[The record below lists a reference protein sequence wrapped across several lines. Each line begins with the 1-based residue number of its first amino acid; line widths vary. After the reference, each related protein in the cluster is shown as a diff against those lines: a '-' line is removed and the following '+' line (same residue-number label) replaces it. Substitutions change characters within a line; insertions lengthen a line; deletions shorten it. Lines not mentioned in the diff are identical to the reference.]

1 MNTLDQPRRTLFDRR
16 SKQTTYSRKTPTKS
30 AGHALDIEEVR
41 GDNVFPHLKPLWST
55 SDFEE
60 PRVHKRQKLMD
71 TSHHASSPRQE
82 YVDLDDNSLAQTQ
95 GFRKVERVSA
105 REQRD
110 GSSISRNSQHSAIKG
125 IDLGHFDQ
133 HEYYKVDALMSTR
146 SKNRSRVNGR
156 GRSQNN
162 YPQSTSL
169 SKHSSTMSAGR
180 KDDSAPSPVIVV
192 DDESSSHLVPES
204 SMDHVTLEEL
214 RNGRSNGNPSN
225 SSKLDELIASTQ
237 PPISQTGDA
246 KKSHGRRASCNDDMI
261 EISQPEMTS
270 VRKPARLNPTPTAL
284 DSSAETNVLQ
294 GLARTGRRS
303 RSPRLRDSFKRLVD
317 DANVDSSLDELHGG
331 TTIEVH
337 NVLPSAESTLPETGR
352 SGDGRRIT
360 VNEPSESP
368 AKITPSSPSDISA
381 TMFQKSGRESTAMR
395 KPAGSK
401 KKGQDTPRFLPLE
414 FLCHCGILYPKEAD
428 FGLEYDD
435 SSNVFNIV
443 TKGGITNDREQRDVH
458 VNPRLFQRAT
468 RNASSPKIQLL
479 GPRVPGT
486 TDHKTYIEF
495 AKQSDLQRF
504 LDICMIETRTVLK
517 VIERTEAEMDKIF
530 ENRNIER
537 PHTAPMVGPVVDE
550 GEMELLERRTKDHQ
564 KREAS
569 SFEQTTTK
577 RRRQTP
583 KISDMLAATRD
594 GPSSPDLTKAFET
607 KSEYWPDKTS
617 AKKTVD
623 ASRTTRSSGRTT
635 DAKLPQQ
642 PESPHQSGS
651 HLRNERFSVKHGLG
665 ASWEQPLIY
674 PATGARKTTVN
685 FQDLERLDDGQ
696 ELNDNLISFYLRYI
710 EMSSN
715 QAQDMAYFFD
725 TYFYTRLTK
734 TASGQRGFNYEAVQR
749 WTSKVDIFKY
759 PFVVVPINESA
770 HWYLAIICNLPNV
783 DQRLHLEEPAE
794 DKKALD
800 VPSDPE
806 GEDEIM
812 ALTGVASRGPSASR
826 KSSEEPSDE
835 LQISKLGQM
844 SLENE
849 GFDNHRA
856 GSGIRETE
864 NSSVL
869 AFSDEVDIPSSPRTP
884 IASALTARGQ
894 NDAETIRTVIK
905 SSTRSSKKKAPP
917 LRKYDTEQPII
928 VILDS
933 LGLSHPAAVRNLK
946 DYLIMEGKTKRSRDI
961 ELKDLKGMT
970 AKGVPQQENFCDC
983 GLYLLG
989 YVAKFMKDPK
999 EFLRKIL
1006 TREFNEFEDWPD
1018 LRPPKMRAAI
1028 RELCQKL
1035 AADQA
1040 RTRKDKRLAAKAKH
1054 EVSKKSAPLTEEN
1067 NNPRPAISEEL
1078 AGDVPPQSASHQ
1090 DATEEGEGPARPEV
1104 HVESAMSDHADDAD
1118 DMLDRP
1124 ESFLDFTNVQT
1135 APDTA
1140 AELHEIPESPDWRAQ
1155 LVSAQLVN
1163 QSLH

>member
-1 MNTLDQPRRTLFDRR
+1 
-16 SKQTTYSRKTPTKS
+16 
-30 AGHALDIEEVR
+30 
-41 GDNVFPHLKPLWST
+41 
-55 SDFEE
+55 
-60 PRVHKRQKLMD
+60 
-71 TSHHASSPRQE
+71 
-82 YVDLDDNSLAQTQ
+82 
-95 GFRKVERVSA
+95 
-105 REQRD
+105 
-110 GSSISRNSQHSAIKG
+110 
-125 IDLGHFDQ
+125 
-133 HEYYKVDALMSTR
+133 
-146 SKNRSRVNGR
+146 
-156 GRSQNN
+156 
-162 YPQSTSL
+162 
-169 SKHSSTMSAGR
+169 MSAGR
-180 KDDSAPSPVIVV
+180 NDDSAPSPVIVL
-192 DDESSSHLVPES
+192 DDESSSHLVPDF
-204 SMDHVTLEEL
+204 SMEPVTQEEL
-214 RNGRSNGNPSN
+214 RNERSNGKSSN
-225 SSKLDELIASTQ
+225 SRQLNELIASTQ

-246 KKSHGRRASCNDDMI
+246 KKSHGRRASSNDDMI
-261 EISQPEMTS
+261 ETSQPEMT
-270 VRKPARLNPTPTAL
+270 L
-284 DSSAETNVLQ
+284 
-294 GLARTGRRS
+294 GH
-303 RSPRLRDSFKRLVD
+303 
-317 DANVDSSLDELHGG
+317 ELHGG

-337 NVLPSAESTLPETGR
+337 NALPSVKSALLETER
-352 SGDGRRIT
+352 SGDDRKIT
-360 VNEPSESP
+360 VNEPSESLVNI
-368 AKITPSSPSDISA
+368 APSSPSDISA
-381 TMFQKSGRESTAMR
+381 TVFQKSGRASAAMR

-401 KKGQDTPRFLPLE
+401 KKGQDAPRFLPLE

-428 FGLEYDD
+428 FGLKYDE

-443 TKGGITNDREQRDVH
+443 MKGDIINDREQRDVH

-468 RNASSPKIQLL
+468 RNINSPKIQLL

-504 LDICMIETRTVLK
+504 LDICMIETKAVLK

-530 ENRNIER
+530 ENRNVKR
-537 PHTAPMVGPVVDE
+537 PHTTPMVGPVVDE
-550 GEMELLERRTKDHQ
+550 GEIELLERRTKDHQ

-569 SFEQTTTK
+569 SFEQTITK

-594 GPSSPDLTKAFET
+594 GPSSPDLTKASET
-607 KSEYWPDKTS
+607 KSEYWPDTTS
-617 AKKTVD
+617 AKKTID
-623 ASRTTRSSGRTT
+623 ASRTTRLSGRTT
-635 DAKLPQQ
+635 DAKLSQQ
-642 PESPHQSGS
+642 PESTYQSRS
-651 HLRNERFSVKHGLG
+651 HLRNERFSIKYGLG

-715 QAQDMAYFFD
+715 QAQGMAYFFD

-794 DKKALD
+794 DRETLE

-812 ALTGVASRGPSASR
+812 ALTGVASQGPSGSR

-856 GSGIRETE
+856 GHGIGETE
-864 NSSVL
+864 NSSVF
-869 AFSDEVDIPSSPRTP
+869 AFSDEVDVPSSPRTP
-884 IASALTARGQ
+884 IASASTVRGQ
-894 NDAETIRTVIK
+894 NDTEMIRTVVR
-905 SSTRSSKKKAPP
+905 SSTRTSKKKAPP

-933 LGLSHPAAVRNLK
+933 LGISHPAAVRNLK

-970 AKGVPQQENFCDC
+970 AKGVPHQENLCDC

-989 YVAKFMKDPK
+989 YVAKFMEDPK
-999 EFLRKIL
+999 EFLRKTL
-1006 TREFNEFEDWPD
+1006 TREFDEFEDWPN

-1040 RTRKDKRLAAKAKH
+1040 RTRKDKRLAAKVEH
-1054 EVSKKSAPLTEEN
+1054 EVSKKAAPLTGEN
-1067 NNPRPAISEEL
+1067 NNPRPTILDEL
-1078 AGDVPPQSASHQ
+1078 VGDVPPRTTSHQ
-1090 DATEEGEGPARPEV
+1090 NATEEGEGPARTEV
-1104 HVESAMSDHADDAD
+1104 HVETATSDSADDAD
-1118 DMLDRP
+1118 DMLDR
-1124 ESFLDFTNVQT
+1124 LDTFRDTTNVQNAPDT

-1140 AELHEIPESPDWRAQ
+1140 AGLHEIPESPDWRAQ
-1155 LVSAQLVN
+1155 LVSAQAGAPVSSLTLNTDGSAPLSAVAQSDKAAEASSQRRLNDPDGHSKQVSPPHSGRHSSPIVN
-1163 QSLH
+1163 LTSAVRTLL

>member
-1 MNTLDQPRRTLFDRR
+1 
-16 SKQTTYSRKTPTKS
+16 
-30 AGHALDIEEVR
+30 
-41 GDNVFPHLKPLWST
+41 
-55 SDFEE
+55 
-60 PRVHKRQKLMD
+60 
-71 TSHHASSPRQE
+71 
-82 YVDLDDNSLAQTQ
+82 
-95 GFRKVERVSA
+95 
-105 REQRD
+105 
-110 GSSISRNSQHSAIKG
+110 
-125 IDLGHFDQ
+125 
-133 HEYYKVDALMSTR
+133 
-146 SKNRSRVNGR
+146 
-156 GRSQNN
+156 
-162 YPQSTSL
+162 
-169 SKHSSTMSAGR
+169 
-180 KDDSAPSPVIVV
+180 
-192 DDESSSHLVPES
+192 
-204 SMDHVTLEEL
+204 
-214 RNGRSNGNPSN
+214 
-225 SSKLDELIASTQ
+225 
-237 PPISQTGDA
+237 
-246 KKSHGRRASCNDDMI
+246 
-261 EISQPEMTS
+261 
-270 VRKPARLNPTPTAL
+270 
-284 DSSAETNVLQ
+284 
-294 GLARTGRRS
+294 
-303 RSPRLRDSFKRLVD
+303 
-317 DANVDSSLDELHGG
+317 
-331 TTIEVH
+331 
-337 NVLPSAESTLPETGR
+337 
-352 SGDGRRIT
+352 
-360 VNEPSESP
+360 
-368 AKITPSSPSDISA
+368 
-381 TMFQKSGRESTAMR
+381 
-395 KPAGSK
+395 
-401 KKGQDTPRFLPLE
+401 
-414 FLCHCGILYPKEAD
+414 
-428 FGLEYDD
+428 
-435 SSNVFNIV
+435 
-443 TKGGITNDREQRDVH
+443 
-458 VNPRLFQRAT
+458 
-468 RNASSPKIQLL
+468 
-479 GPRVPGT
+479 
-486 TDHKTYIEF
+486 
-495 AKQSDLQRF
+495 
-504 LDICMIETRTVLK
+504 
-517 VIERTEAEMDKIF
+517 
-530 ENRNIER
+530 
-537 PHTAPMVGPVVDE
+537 
-550 GEMELLERRTKDHQ
+550 
-564 KREAS
+564 
-569 SFEQTTTK
+569 
-577 RRRQTP
+577 
-583 KISDMLAATRD
+583 
-594 GPSSPDLTKAFET
+594 
-607 KSEYWPDKTS
+607 
-617 AKKTVD
+617 
-623 ASRTTRSSGRTT
+623 
-635 DAKLPQQ
+635 
-642 PESPHQSGS
+642 
-651 HLRNERFSVKHGLG
+651 
-665 ASWEQPLIY
+665 
-674 PATGARKTTVN
+674 
-685 FQDLERLDDGQ
+685 
-696 ELNDNLISFYLRYI
+696 
-710 EMSSN
+710 
-715 QAQDMAYFFD
+715 MAYFFD

-1155 LVSAQLVN
+1155 L
-1163 QSLH
+1163 